1 MPSHSASRTFCGEAS
16 CAARGRVGCFCY
28 LRCSLPRGPSRGKKR
43 KMKTGHFEMVTL
55 LLAPMIL
62 MDILQVKA
70 EMLDMADNAFDDE
83 YLKCANRMEI
93 KYVPQLFKEEKASH
107 QLLEDMWENAEAKWE
122 ARKPQLFLPVNFK
135 DNYGIALMAYIS
147 EAQEQSSFYHL
158 FNEAMEMAGQS
169 RKDYVYGFQFK
180 AFHFYLTKALQLLR
194 RSCENTYKNVVYSV
208 RLNTSFTFGGV
219 NQARLGHFTLA
230 YSSKPQATDDQHV
243 LLTIKTCFGV
253 AVEKFFDKESEG
265 IVLIPLNE
273 VFHVSQDEA
282 GNNLILQSTNK
293 TCSHYE
299 CAFLGGLKTES
310 CVENMDYFQPVYNP
324 GEENQKLENP
334 EMKSQEPTVF
344 PGMKSQEATQIPG
357 MKIPESFSLPGIK
370 MLQPD
375 EKPAPAPA
383 VPVPGPKSH
392 PSASSGKMLLPQC
405 GTFIILISVSAINLG
420 RSVV

>member
-1 MPSHSASRTFCGEAS
+1 
-16 CAARGRVGCFCY
+16 
-28 LRCSLPRGPSRGKKR
+28 
-43 KMKTGHFEMVTL
+43 MKTGHFEMVTV

-70 EMLDMADNAFDDE
+70 EMLGMADNAFDDE

-93 KYVPQLFKEEKASH
+93 KYVPQLFKEEKASL
-107 QLLEDMWENAEAKWE
+107 QLLEDVWENAEAKWE

-147 EAQEQSSFYHL
+147 EAQEQSSFYRL
-158 FNEAMEMAGQS
+158 FNEAMEVAGQS

-194 RSCENTYKNVVYSV
+194 RSCENSYKNVVYSV
-208 RLNTSFTFGGV
+208 RLNSSFTFGGL

-230 YSSKPQATDDQHV
+230 YSSKPQAADDQHV

-253 AVEKFFDKESEG
+253 AVEKFLDKESER

-282 GNNLILQSTNK
+282 GNNLILQSTNR

-299 CAFLGGLKTES
+299 CAFLGGK
-310 CVENMDYFQPVYNP
+310 C
-324 GEENQKLENP
+324 
-334 EMKSQEPTVF
+334 
-344 PGMKSQEATQIPG
+344 MKSQEATQI
-357 MKIPESFSLPGIK
+357 PGIK

-375 EKPAPAPA
+375 EKPAPGPA

-392 PSASSGKMLLPQC
+392 PSASSGKMLLPRC
-405 GTFIILISVSAINLG
+405 GTFIILISASAINFS

>member
-1 MPSHSASRTFCGEAS
+1 MNGGFFIRTRLMLAEDSR
-16 CAARGRVGCFCY
+16 V
-28 LRCSLPRGPSRGKKR
+28 
-43 KMKTGHFEMVTL
+43 
-55 LLAPMIL
+55 
-62 MDILQVKA
+62 VKA

-93 KYVPQLFKEEKASH
+93 KYVPQLFKEEKASL
-107 QLLEDMWENAEAKWE
+107 QLLEDVWENAEAKWE

-147 EAQEQSSFYHL
+147 EAQEQSSFYRL

-194 RSCENTYKNVVYSV
+194 RSCENSYKNVVYSV
-208 RLNTSFTFGGV
+208 RLNSSFTFGGL

-230 YSSKPQATDDQHV
+230 YSSKPQAADDQHV

-253 AVEKFFDKESEG
+253 AVEKFLDKERER

-282 GNNLILQSTNK
+282 GNNLILQSTNR

-299 CAFLGGLKTES
+299 CAFLGGNKPLSPSSYENSIPWTSANTTNQDPHSPPQNLFSFTSTLWPETQFKARES
-310 CVENMDYFQPVYNP
+310 QRVTSVMLSNHLILCHPFSSCPQSFSASVKSNQTSHAGSLETP
-324 GEENQKLENP
+324 GLSAAPSLQCSVKARLSWRFPSCKNGF
-334 EMKSQEPTVF
+334 TV
-344 PGMKSQEATQIPG
+344 
-357 MKIPESFSLPGIK
+357 KIPF
-370 MLQPD
+370 
-375 EKPAPAPA
+375 
-383 VPVPGPKSH
+383 
-392 PSASSGKMLLPQC
+392 
-405 GTFIILISVSAINLG
+405 
-420 RSVV
+420 

>member
-1 MPSHSASRTFCGEAS
+1 MICVDINSWRILGDWELGDQSAM
-16 CAARGRVGCFCY
+16 
-28 LRCSLPRGPSRGKKR
+28 KR
-43 KMKTGHFEMVTL
+43 RMKTGHFEMVTV

-93 KYVPQLFKEEKASH
+93 KYVPQLFKEEKASL
-107 QLLEDMWENAEAKWE
+107 QLLKDVWENAEAKWE
-122 ARKPQLFLPVNFK
+122 VWKPQLFLPVNFK

-194 RSCENTYKNVVYSV
+194 RSCENSYKNVVYSI
-208 RLNTSFTFGGV
+208 RLNTSFTFGGL

-230 YSSKPQATDDQHV
+230 YSSKPQAADDQHV

-253 AVEKFFDKESEG
+253 AVEKFFDKESER

-310 CVENMDYFQPVYNP
+310 CVENI

-334 EMKSQEPTVF
+334 D
-344 PGMKSQEATQIPG
+344 MKSQEATQI
-357 MKIPESFSLPGIK
+357 PGIK

-375 EKPAPAPA
+375 EKPEDKSQDINQPTPAPA

-392 PSASSGKMLLPQC
+392 PSASSGKMILPQC
-405 GTFIILISVSAINLG
+405 GTFIILISASAINFG

>member
-1 MPSHSASRTFCGEAS
+1 MMCVDTNSWRILGDRELGNQSAM
-16 CAARGRVGCFCY
+16 
-28 LRCSLPRGPSRGKKR
+28 KR
-43 KMKTGHFEMVTL
+43 KMKTGHFEMVTV

-70 EMLDMADNAFDDE
+70 EMLDMAHNAFDDE

-93 KYVPQLFKEEKASH
+93 KYVPQLFKEEKASL
-107 QLLEDMWENAEAKWE
+107 QLLEDVWENAEARWE

-194 RSCENTYKNVVYSV
+194 RSCENSYKNVVYSV
-208 RLNTSFTFGGV
+208 RLNTSFTFGEL

-230 YSSKPQATDDQHV
+230 YSSKPQAADGQHV

-253 AVEKFFDKESEG
+253 AVEKFFDKENER

-334 EMKSQEPTVF
+334 VPILIFRSEK
-344 PGMKSQEATQIPG
+344 
-357 MKIPESFSLPGIK
+357 PGIHC
-370 MLQPD
+370 LSWY
-375 EKPAPAPA
+375 EKP
-383 VPVPGPKSH
+383 GSH
-392 PSASSGKMLLPQC
+392 PDTCSSSSSSSSRSQKPSFCIFWQNAPSPVWDIHHLHQYKSRSLCSLIHSLLVLYIVLEIQLQASHRNHQKE
-405 GTFIILISVSAINLG
+405 
-420 RSVV
+420 